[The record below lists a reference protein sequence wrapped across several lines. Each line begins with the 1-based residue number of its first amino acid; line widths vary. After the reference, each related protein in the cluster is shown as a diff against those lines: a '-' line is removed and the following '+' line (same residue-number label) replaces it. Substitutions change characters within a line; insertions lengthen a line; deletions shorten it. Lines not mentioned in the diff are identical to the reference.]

1 MEIVPQ
7 RRPLLKEEKLDIDKQ
22 LHIFL
27 QLSAVLLQY
36 FRRFPQPQRLVGPLR
51 PRLHTEMTLACHKQG
66 VILQPTAV
74 LRPESGDLS
83 RVPLPTPLLR
93 QRQHLEAAL
102 IDLAIVHIA
111 GLAAPLAAFHFAAFQ
126 QTVADQHIQIDEV
139 GISGE
144 SREAL
149 IGGVSVAGGAERQH
163 LPVMLARLMEKISK
177 IIGCLAQRADAIG
190 RRQGGD
196 SKQNTTGTFHSRNF
210 SSMTG

>member
-27 QLSAVLLQY
+27 QLLAVLFQY

-51 PRLHTEMTLACHKQG
+51 PRLHAEMTLACHKQG

-83 RVPLPTPLLR
+83 RVPLPAPLLR
-93 QRQHLEAAL
+93 QRQHFEAAL
-102 IDLAIVHIA
+102 VNLAVVHIT
-111 GLAAPLAAFHFAAFQ
+111 GLSTPLAAFHVAAFQ
-126 QTVADQHIQIDEV
+126 QTVGDQHIQIDEV
-139 GISGE
+139 GISGKGGK
-144 SREAL
+144 AL
-149 IGGVSVAGGAERQH
+149 IGRVTIAGRAERQH

-190 RRQGGD
+190 
-196 SKQNTTGTFHSRNF
+196 
-210 SSMTG
+210 